1 MRKPAVAYLT
11 SRMPAPPLSG
21 GQLREYN
28 LLQRVIRS
36 FDVHLWVVTMFPEI
50 CSTGVTGP
58 GNFRLGCR
66 TTGYSVAE
74 AAQLTGFSRDLLYD
88 QMRRENLRY
97 VKIGRRRLITRQHL
111 EQFLGDGS

>member
-36 FDVHLWVVTMFPEI
+36 FDVHLWEVIMFPEI
-50 CSTGVTGP
+50 CSTGVTVP

-66 TTGYSVAE
+66 TT
-74 AAQLTGFSRDLLYD
+74 DLATRSL
-88 QMRRENLRY
+88 
-97 VKIGRRRLITRQHL
+97 RRLN
-111 EQFLGDGS
+111 